1 MLKILKLSVLLFSVS
16 LLGACS
22 DQSDKEAMVHK
33 AVAIEQGEECHL
45 CGMIIKNFPGPKGE
59 QYSTASE
66 SINKFCS
73 TRDLF
78 SYVLQPENKRQ
89 VREIYVHDMSKTN
102 WDKPSD
108 EKFIDARTAW
118 FVIDS
123 SKKGAMGKTLGSF
136 SLKEDA
142 EVFIQEFGGKLYT
155 FDEITIDI
163 L

>member
-1 MLKILKLSVLLFSVS
+1 MLKTIKLSMLLLSVA
-16 LLGACS
+16 LLSACGG
-22 DQSDKEAMVHK
+22 QSDKEAMVHK

-45 CGMIIKNFPGPKGE
+45 CGMIIGNFPGPKGE
-59 QYSTASE
+59 AYSSTTDNVE
-66 SINKFCS
+66 KFCS

-78 SYVLQPENKRQ
+78 SFILQPENKRQ
-89 VREIYVHDMSKTN
+89 IREVYVHDMSKTN

-108 EKFIDARTAW
+108 EKFIDAREAW
-118 FVIDS
+118 FVIGS

-136 SLKEDA
+136 SDKADA
-142 EVFIQEFGGKLYT
+142 EVFIQEFGGKLYR